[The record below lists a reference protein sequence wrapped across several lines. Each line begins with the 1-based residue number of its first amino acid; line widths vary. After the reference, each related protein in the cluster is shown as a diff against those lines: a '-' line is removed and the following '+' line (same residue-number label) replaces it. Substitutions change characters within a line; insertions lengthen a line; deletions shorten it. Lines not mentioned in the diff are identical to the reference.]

1 MRFSVIVPIYRVEPY
16 LRQCVDS
23 VLAQTYRDFE
33 LILVDDGSPDGC
45 PAICDEYAVKDAR
58 VKVIHKPNGGL
69 VSARQAGLQAAQG
82 EYIAPVDGDDWV
94 APDFLEQ
101 AAKILDAYDVDM
113 VSFGYTEVEENGR
126 QTFQREPVPEGFYDR
141 ARIERDIWPRVLMPE
156 DGANMIPT
164 LCVKIY
170 KRNLIFTNQMA
181 MDRRISYTEDN
192 ACQVLNYRDAKNVYI
207 SHRSVYFYRILQ
219 NSMCHGFQAEKIE
232 SFCCTVQ
239 FLEKI
244 KDISGLETQLHWLV
258 LHISIWMAEDA
269 FLLKNQ
275 KEVKKLLIMYLMR
288 PEIRRHLDAA
298 AQNATPKI
306 KITLFLLRHDWL
318 ECAAL
323 FWKFCAC
330 LREMGLKKVL
340 VRLHLYKGETV

>member
-1 MRFSVIVPIYRVEPY
+1 MRFSVIVPIYKVEPY

-156 DGANMIPT
+156 YGERMIST
-164 LCVKIY
+164 LWAKVYRRK
-170 KRNLIFTNQMA
+170 LIFASQMEI
-181 MDRRISYTEDN
+181 DPRISYAEDT

-207 SHRSVYFYRILQ
+207 SYKRVYFYRILQ
-219 NSMCHGFQAEKIE
+219 SSMSHRFQTSQLE
-232 SFCCTVQ
+232 SFCYFVR
-239 FLEKI
+239 FMEKV
-244 KDISGLETQLHWLV
+244 GNMMNLETQLHRFV
-258 LHISIWMAEDA
+258 PCISVYIAQGA
-269 FLLKNQ
+269 FSLNDK
-275 KEVKKLLIMYLMR
+275 KEAGKLLHMYFLK

-330 LREMGLKKVL
+330 LREMGVKRVL
-340 VRLHLYKGETV
+340 VRLHLYKGEEV